1 MSMSTHVVAFRPPD
15 ERWHNMKFVYDA
27 CVQAG
32 IPIPDE
38 VENFFNGEEPDE
50 SGVEIDIDN
59 ILQKWGD
66 DSRDGYQLE
75 LSRLPKEIT
84 IIRFYNAW

>member
-15 ERWHNMKFVYDA
+15 ERWHKMKAIYDA
-27 CVQAG
+27 CLLAH
-32 IPIPDE
+32 ISIPDE
-38 VENFFNGEEPDE
+38 VEDFFNGEEPDE

-59 ILQKWGD
+59 ILQEWGD

-75 LSRLPKEIT
+75 LSRLPKEVT